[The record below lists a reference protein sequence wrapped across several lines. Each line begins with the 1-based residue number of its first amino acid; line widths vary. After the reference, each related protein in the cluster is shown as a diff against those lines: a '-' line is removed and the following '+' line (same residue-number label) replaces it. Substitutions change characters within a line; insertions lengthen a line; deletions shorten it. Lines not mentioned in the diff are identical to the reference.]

1 VRIPRSGGMIASMF
15 LALFMIALLPVVFL
29 GALAQSADSHPRP
42 LKEVVAELAQPLVKQ
57 FHRLT
62 R

>member
-1 VRIPRSGGMIASMF
+1 MRIPRSGRMIASM
-15 LALFMIALLPVVFL
+15 LMALFMIALLPVVFL

-42 LKEVVAELAQPLVKQ
+42 LKQVMADLAHPLVTQ
-57 FHRLT
+57 FHKLT

>member
-1 VRIPRSGGMIASMF
+1 MRVPRSPGMIASM
-15 LALFMIALLPVVFL
+15 LMALLMVGLLPFVFL

-42 LKEVVAELAQPLVKQ
+42 LREVIAELAQPLTRRL
-57 FHRLT
+57 HHLT

>member
-1 VRIPRSGGMIASMF
+1 MRVPRSGRMIASM
-15 LALFMIALLPVVFL
+15 LMALFMIALLPIVFL

-42 LKEVVAELAQPLVKQ
+42 LKQVMAELAQPLVTQ
-57 FHRLT
+57 LHRLT

>member
-1 VRIPRSGGMIASMF
+1 MRVPRSGSMIAGM
-15 LALFMIALLPVVFL
+15 LMALFMIALLPIVFL

-42 LKEVVAELAQPLVKQ
+42 LKEIVIDLAQPLVKKIHQ
-57 FHRLT
+57 LT